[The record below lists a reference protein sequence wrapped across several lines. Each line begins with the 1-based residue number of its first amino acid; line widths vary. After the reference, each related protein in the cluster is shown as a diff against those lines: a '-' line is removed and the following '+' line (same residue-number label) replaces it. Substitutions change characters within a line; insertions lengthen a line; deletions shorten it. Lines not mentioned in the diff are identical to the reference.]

1 MLRFV
6 NIRIFWF
13 WQALGHAA
21 AVRTLVSQ
29 QKFRNAE
36 DVIRRKQLVEIR
48 LREIERV
55 MALEPAAQFGSNL
68 QAINKLIARRDGI
81 LRLHIL
87 DDLRVAPGQDV
98 KRELAHRLWTPRR
111 RRDPR
116 SEFESAGLALG
127 PRSAHNEKSAQ
138 RDAQGENGCFS
149 HVEIVTEMEK
159 KPFSPCASRYS
170 LFSLLSEP
178 V

>member
-6 NIRIFWF
+6 NIRIFCF

-29 QKFRNAE
+29 QKLRNAE
-36 DVIRRKQLVEIR
+36 YVIRRKQLVKIR

-55 MALEPAAQFGSNL
+55 MVLEPAAQCGRNL

-87 DDLRVAPGQDV
+87 DDLRIALGQDV
-98 KRELAHRLWTPRR
+98 KRELAHRLWAPRR
-111 RRDPR
+111 RRDSR
-116 SEFESAGLALG
+116 REFESAGIALR
-127 PRSAHNEKSAQ
+127 PRSAHKEKGAHH
-138 RDAQGENGCFS
+138 DAQGENGGFS
-149 HVEIVTEMEK
+149 HVEIVTEMQNMQAEVT
-159 KPFSPCASRYS
+159 RY
-170 LFSLLSEP
+170 
-178 V
+178 VT